1 MSRVVAYGHSRRL
14 SDAESRSSQIERE
27 TSAPMLARELLKI
40 YLLGTK
46 LWLVTDQRPQVSIF
60 GKPTTKPTPRL
71 KRRSLELAAC
81 DSDSRLLQTR

>member
-1 MSRVVAYGHSRRL
+1 MSRVVAYGHSRRS
-14 SDAESRSSQIERE
+14 SDAESRYSQIECE
-27 TSAPMLARELLKI
+27 TPAPMLACELFKI

-81 DSDSRLLQTR
+81 DSYSQFSQTR